1 MSNFKMTGEFGGNK
15 NIRWGLRD
23 RVVEAG
29 QEVEGLFNSLKNSKE
44 KTSDE
49 VELYNATSEYLKK
62 LKKLHKDDT
71 RKFDSLVR

>member
-1 MSNFKMTGEFGGNK
+1 MSSFKMTGEFGGNK
-15 NIRWGLRD
+15 NIRWVLRD

-29 QEVEGLFNSLKNSKE
+29 NEIEGLFNSLKNSKE

-62 LKKLHKDDT
+62 LKKLHKG
-71 RKFDSLVR
+71 